1 MTSKVL
7 IGIIASFLSL
17 NVLAAAKKESTD
29 TIPFVIYK
37 TPIIYYSA
45 PVTTTASS
53 LPQATMSYTPPTLQ
67 GSVKTDMKSSTTISA
82 VEQEASTSNI
92 PTAEVKN
99 LIRQVRDAVCGS
111 VGDSD
116 VRVWVSIDASGKL
129 LGVGASTQ
137 SGLEVTFHCKGK
149 NG

>member
-1 MTSKVL
+1 M
-7 IGIIASFLSL
+7 GIIASFLSL
-17 NVLAAAKKESTD
+17 NVLADAKKESTD

-37 TPIIYYSA
+37 TPVIYYSV
-45 PVTTTASS
+45 PITTTASA
-53 LPQATMSYTPPTLQ
+53 LPQATMGYMPPIIQ
-67 GSVKTDMKSSTTISA
+67 GSVKSDMKRSTTISA
-82 VEQEASTSNI
+82 VEQEASTGNI

-99 LIRQVRDAVCGS
+99 LIRRVRDAVCGS

-137 SGLEVTFHCKGK
+137 SGLEVTFHCKEK